1 MQVLFANGVGLQDDP
16 GCQQLLRKSCAYP
29 GGGHQAS
36 GGTSKVFL
44 VQLPS
49 PVNTMRGPIHDL
61 PSLLTDAQTTA
72 TGGSVYGTRQA
83 FLWAEILSEV
93 TVVKNTPIDRI
104 PALADALGAQLVVFT
119 TRAVGLIRFRTGNG
133 AETDLFASLAVP
145 ILIFN
150 APIDMNAWNGREF
163 RKILLPTTFE
173 PDLGFQLR
181 FACRF
186 ARRYHG
192 RVTVLHV
199 FENHGANEQY
209 WDRTAVE
216 AKLPI
221 SELKHE
227 GILCPMEIA
236 VCEGYPA
243 RQILSFQER
252 KAHDLIIIGGRRQVT
267 SGRGLGHGVAEAVI
281 AEARCPVLILGGAIE
296 GIPASMESDS
306 KLSLA

>member
-1 MQVLFANGVGLQDDP
+1 
-16 GCQQLLRKSCAYP
+16 
-29 GGGHQAS
+29 
-36 GGTSKVFL
+36 
-44 VQLPS
+44 
-49 PVNTMRGPIHDL
+49 MRGPGHEL
-61 PSLLTDAQTTA
+61 PSLVTDTQTTA
-72 TGGSVYGTRQA
+72 DGHSLYGTRQA

-93 TVVKNTPIDRI
+93 TVVKNTPIERI
-104 PALADALGAQLVVFT
+104 PAFADSLAAELVVFT
-119 TRAVGLIRFRTGNG
+119 TPAVGLIRFRTGSG
-133 AETDLFASLAVP
+133 FETDLFASLAVP

-150 APIDMNAWNGREF
+150 ARTNLNVWNGKEF
-163 RKILLPTTFE
+163 RKILLPITFG

-199 FENHGANEQY
+199 FENRERDEQP
-209 WDRTAVE
+209 WARTPVAVE

-221 SELKHE
+221 PELKQE

-243 RQILSFQER
+243 RQILNFHER
-252 KAHDLIIIGGRRQVT
+252 KTHDLIIIGGRHHSNSV
-267 SGRGLGHGVAEAVI
+267 RGLGQGVAEAVI

-296 GIPASMESDS
+296 SVPASIESDS
-306 KLSLA
+306 QLTLA